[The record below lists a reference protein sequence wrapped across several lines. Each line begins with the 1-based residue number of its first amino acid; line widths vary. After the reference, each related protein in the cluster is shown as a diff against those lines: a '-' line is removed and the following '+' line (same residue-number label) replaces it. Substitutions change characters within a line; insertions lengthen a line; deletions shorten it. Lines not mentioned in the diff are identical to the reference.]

1 MKALVIALHVYEG
14 FMDFVHD
21 GGQTQS
27 RLLVPDAGNL
37 CIWIYSG
44 GVFVDH
50 EFDPNEQK
58 HDVVREIEIAE
69 DVVREVIDFKQVE
82 KSLHEKIEKL
92 LPEKE

>member
-37 CIWIYSG
+37 CMWVNNG
-44 GVFVDH
+44 GG
-50 EFDPNEQK
+50 
-58 HDVVREIEIAE
+58 IC
-69 DVVREVIDFKQVE
+69 
-82 KSLHEKIEKL
+82 
-92 LPEKE
+92 

>member
-1 MKALVIALHVYEG
+1 MAGRPNLVYWFLMPATCVCGSI
-14 FMDFVHD
+14 M
-21 GGQTQS
+21 
-27 RLLVPDAGNL
+27 
-37 CIWIYSG
+37 G

-69 DVVREVIDFKQVE
+69 DVVKEVLDFKQAE

-92 LPEKE
+92 LLEKE

>member
-1 MKALVIALHVYEG
+1 M
-14 FMDFVHD
+14 
-21 GGQTQS
+21 
-27 RLLVPDAGNL
+27 
-37 CIWIYSG
+37 G